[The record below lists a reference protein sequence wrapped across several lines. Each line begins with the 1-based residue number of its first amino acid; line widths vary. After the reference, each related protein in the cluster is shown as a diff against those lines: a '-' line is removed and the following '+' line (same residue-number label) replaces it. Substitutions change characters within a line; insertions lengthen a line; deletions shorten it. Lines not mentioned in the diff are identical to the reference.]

1 MLAKFHRTDELK
13 SLIGDI
19 NAGTF
24 GKVRVSFMNLMNWYA
39 ASGDFESVLATW
51 DEYRRSQKHVCA
63 ESYNIVMHLYLRIGK
78 NSEAVETFYRM
89 IEEGLI
95 PNSRTYTIMIEHLL
109 SSGKLDSA
117 MEVFNMLPV
126 IRIKRTLRQFSIFV
140 ERFSMARRFKEVK
153 TLLNEMKAE
162 GKFPSQSMLLS
173 LQHMQ
178 EAGFVQET
186 DEYLRKML
194 PDGRIKNITGYCV
207 DSSDE
212 DEDQYVEE
220 NGNKSDVDVPGVQLK
235 PWLDPKALANALK
248 GWSRDA
254 VSALEEASLVWTR
267 RLVCKVLRNFNSPET
282 AWNFFCWV
290 ACQPGF
296 THDAYTVQRMVA
308 LLARHGHVEL
318 VDKLI
323 SKVRSE
329 GMRLPLST
337 IRLIIDFYGISKKAD
352 AALKV
357 FIDDRA
363 LCGPISRFDQMLLYS
378 SLLRT
383 LTKCGRNSDAL
394 EMLDKMI
401 LDGIIADSQTFCGLM
416 HHFAL
421 QGDIKTVQ
429 KLFSMVRQTGIEPD
443 GYMFKVLIQGYCK
456 CERAAL
462 AWRVFEEMK
471 SSNLMPDAATKELLV
486 NSLWKEGKRREA
498 AAVQESE
505 EINCII
511 PLTLRGHIW
520 TVNFYWFLY
529 FAVVPETITL
539 PTSLTRSRK
548 MTPTSWFPPL
558 PLEISQIGM

>member
-1 MLAKFHRTDELK
+1 
-13 SLIGDI
+13 
-19 NAGTF
+19 
-24 GKVRVSFMNLMNWYA
+24 
-39 ASGDFESVLATW
+39 
-51 DEYRRSQKHVCA
+51 
-63 ESYNIVMHLYLRIGK
+63 
-78 NSEAVETFYRM
+78 
-89 IEEGLI
+89 
-95 PNSRTYTIMIEHLL
+95 
-109 SSGKLDSA
+109 
-117 MEVFNMLPV
+117 MLPL
-126 IRIKRTLRQFSIFV
+126 IRIKRTLKQFSILV
-140 ERFSMARRFKEVK
+140 EKFSIARRFKEVK
-153 TLLNEMKAE
+153 TLLDEMKAE
-162 GKFPSQSMLLS
+162 GKFPSQSMLPS
-173 LQHMQ
+173 LQHMR

-194 PDGRIKNITGYCV
+194 PDGRIKNITGYFV

-212 DEDQYVEE
+212 DEDQDVEE
-220 NGNKSDVDVPGVQLK
+220 NANDGNRSNVDVPGVQLK
-235 PWLDPKALANALK
+235 PWLDPKAIASALK
-248 GWSRDA
+248 GWSHYA
-254 VSALEEASLVWTR
+254 VSALEEASLVWTS

-296 THDAYTVQRMVA
+296 THDAYTVQRMMA

-329 GMRLPLST
+329 GMRLPVST

-363 LCGPISRFDQMLLYS
+363 LCVSMSRFDQMLLYS

-394 EMLDKMI
+394 DMLDEMI
-401 LDGIIADSQTFCGLM
+401 LDGIIPDIQTFSGLM

-421 QGDIKTVQ
+421 QGDIKTIQ
-429 KLFSMVRQTGIEPD
+429 NIFAMVRQNGIEPD

-462 AWRVFEEMK
+462 AWRIFEEMK
-471 SSNLMPDAATKELLV
+471 SSNLTPDAATKELLV

-505 EINCII
+505 EIDFII
-511 PLTLRGHIW
+511 PLALHGHIW
-520 TVNFYWFLY
+520 TVSS
-529 FAVVPETITL
+529 AD
-539 PTSLTRSRK
+539 LTRIYNIYGSSFTSTSR
-548 MTPTSWFPPL
+548 
-558 PLEISQIGM
+558 